1 MGFGL
6 SLLKRS
12 FVILFFILTL
22 HLAEEVMVIYPDEP
36 DIKAPYEPL
45 TLDLFPASALM
56 RIRKAY

>member
-12 FVILFFILTL
+12 FVIVFFILTL
-22 HLAEEVMVIYPDEP
+22 YLAEVMVIDPDEP

-56 RIRKAY
+56 HIRKAY